1 MWYAETMNT
10 KRLFVV
16 VSVLVIAAGLLGA
29 GDGSLAIIH
38 MNDTHSFLLAGRDE
52 HTGREFGGAAR
63 WKTIIDELRGDRKD
77 ALVLHAGDFLTGSG
91 GDYLSFERIDYD
103 RFPLY
108 GWRGATDVLLLNML
122 GFDAVTPGN
131 HEFDYGLSWLLSILK
146 PAKFSVLAANL
157 SLNPIPPTKEFKK
170 LSPVK
175 EYEIFTRGGVKVAVI
190 GLVTNDY
197 LKSLQVKVRNA
208 EEVLRTLIPDVRR
221 KADIVVVL
229 SHLGYERDIEVA
241 RAVDGI
247 DLIVG
252 GHSHHRLADYTVEN
266 GTYITQTGAW
276 GSYVG
281 VIDLHVKNKAIDS
294 IDYRLIPTPNAAE
307 DEEVLSF
314 IEKYKAT
321 DLVLDRDLSTEDG
334 SLYQWVLDTVQKR
347 YKTHGAIVI
356 DRLIKEGELKQGV
369 VPSSD
374 FFSIFWPYRART
386 AGAERDMLATQIIDV
401 LSGDHPRSVR
411 SLLSSGDWVSPF
423 VVVTVT
429 QDEIEAIKAFNER
442 NVIAGDHLHMSFE
455 ERLPKKPKI
464 ALDLQTYRL
473 LILQGVLDPKARH
486 TLAKGE
492 LFEVLLESMK

>member
-1 MWYAETMNT
+1 
-10 KRLFVV
+10 
-16 VSVLVIAAGLLGA
+16 
-29 GDGSLAIIH
+29 
-38 MNDTHSFLLAGRDE
+38 
-52 HTGREFGGAAR
+52 
-63 WKTIIDELRGDRKD
+63 
-77 ALVLHAGDFLTGSG
+77 
-91 GDYLSFERIDYD
+91 
-103 RFPLY
+103 
-108 GWRGATDVLLLNML
+108 
-122 GFDAVTPGN
+122 
-131 HEFDYGLSWLLSILK
+131 
-146 PAKFSVLAANL
+146 
-157 SLNPIPPTKEFKK
+157 
-170 LSPVK
+170 
-175 EYEIFTRGGVKVAVI
+175 
-190 GLVTNDY
+190 
-197 LKSLQVKVRNA
+197 
-208 EEVLRTLIPDVRR
+208 
-221 KADIVVVL
+221 
-229 SHLGYERDIEVA
+229 
-241 RAVDGI
+241 
-247 DLIVG
+247 
-252 GHSHHRLADYTVEN
+252 
-266 GTYITQTGAW
+266 
-276 GSYVG
+276 
-281 VIDLHVKNKAIDS
+281 NKAIDS